1 MDANWKRS
9 IGARVR
15 AARDARGMTQEQLAA
30 AIDQATRTVSYLETG
45 TKVPTLQTLMRIAG
59 VLERPLSFFL
69 SEQDADDPDPERLR
83 AETRITEIIRHL
95 APEDVALVLG
105 HAELLLRTRE
115 AR

>member
-15 AARDARGMTQEQLAA
+15 AARDARGMTQEQLAS

-45 TKVPTLQTLMRIAG
+45 TKAPTLLTLMRIAG

-69 SEQDADDPDPERLR
+69 PDPSAGVSDPDRLR
-83 AETRITEIIRHL
+83 AETRVVEILRRL

-105 HAELLLRTRE
+105 HAELLLDTRE
-115 AR
+115 VR